1 MVLVWIL
8 FVGVGATLTMDLWAL
23 IQRRMFNMASL
34 DYALVGRWLGHMP
47 KGRFVHDRIAASPPV
62 RGERPLGW
70 IAHYAIGI
78 AFASLLLLIA
88 GEEWARRPTPWPAIA
103 VGLSTVALP
112 LVVMQPAFGLGFAA
126 SRLPQPNLARLRSIV
141 THLIFGTGLYVSALM
156 LTRIA
161 P

>member
-1 MVLVWIL
+1 MLVWTL
-8 FVGVGATLTMDLWAL
+8 FVGVGATLTMDLSAV

-88 GEEWARRPTPWPAIA
+88 GEEWARRPTPWPAVA
-103 VGLSTVALP
+103 VGLGTIVLP
-112 LVVMQPAFGLGFAA
+112 FFVMQPAFGFGFAG
-126 SRLPQPNLARLRSIV
+126 SRLPEPSLARLRSIV
-141 THLIFGTGLYVSALM
+141 THLIFGTGLYLSALM

-161 P
+161 L